1 MLRGI
6 ASGHRIQLFLCM
18 CVCFRS
24 MLAAFVR
31 VPATVIEYDFVI
43 FDEVKARLE
52 DALYFYI
59 TISVRDTD
67 TFHT

>member
-1 MLRGI
+1 
-6 ASGHRIQLFLCM
+6 
-18 CVCFRS
+18 

-31 VPATVIEYDFVI
+31 VPAIVIEYDFVI
-43 FDEVKARLE
+43 FDEVKARLQ